1 MTTKAECLTTI
12 ARRIAAN
19 PNTAGADRLH
29 DLEAIADDYHRT
41 HGTWEIDQFEPAL
54 FWALVHRHSILD
66 YYRPEVTAPTTTPAT
81 GRIATGDGRSANDH
95 DLRRINLNALDV
107 ALDLIRIA
115 SGDQTSQGVSSSR
128 NTTATDEL
136 AELITKLRT
145 LTGEATEATLI
156 ATLRQLITDYLPAML
171 DPVAVAEFHIE
182 LSAHNDDR
190 DLGAQVPHIRPT
202 RCLPTLRD
210 TPS

>member
-29 DLEAIADDYHRT
+29 DLEAIADEYHRR
-41 HGTWEIDQFEPAL
+41 HGTWKIDQLEPAL
-54 FWALVHRHSILD
+54 FWSLVHRHSTTGC
-66 YYRPEVTAPTTTPAT
+66 YRPESIAPTTTPAT

-95 DLRRINLNALDV
+95 DLRRINLNGLDV
-107 ALDLIRIA
+107 ALELIRIA
-115 SGDQTSQGVSSSR
+115 SDDSAPQGASTDH
-128 NTTATDEL
+128 NTTATDDL
-136 AELITKLRT
+136 AELVTTLRA

-156 ATLRQLITDYLPAML
+156 AALRQLVTDYLPAML
-171 DPVAVAEFHIE
+171 DPAATAEFLIE

-190 DLGAQVPHIRPT
+190 APGAQAPYIRPT

-210 TPS
+210 TAN